1 MNQKTDVNE
10 EKHCNFGIIRV
21 LIYQL
26 LATVIL
32 ASIIWFYAG
41 KVAGYSSVLGGLIC
55 LVPNIFLGTRLMLSS
70 RNVRGILRAAYL
82 GELGK
87 VILTTLL
94 FGLVFFMVKPLNAM
108 YLFLSFMIVQF
119 AVSLEL
125 LNKEK

>member
-1 MNQKTDVNE
+1 M
-10 EKHCNFGIIRV
+10 
-21 LIYQL
+21 
-26 LATVIL
+26 
-32 ASIIWFYAG
+32 
-41 KVAGYSSVLGGLIC
+41 
-55 LVPNIFLGTRLMLSS
+55 PNIFLGTRLMLSS